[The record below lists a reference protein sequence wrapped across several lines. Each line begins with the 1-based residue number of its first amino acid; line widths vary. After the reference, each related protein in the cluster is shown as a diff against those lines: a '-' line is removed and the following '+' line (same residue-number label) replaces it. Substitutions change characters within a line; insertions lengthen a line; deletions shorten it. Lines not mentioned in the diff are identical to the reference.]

1 MRMLG
6 RGVRMALQK
15 SISRKKPVNLTLTPE
30 LVSEARAYTP
40 NLSETIEDLL
50 QEFVTRER
58 SSRTVRQSEINRCL
72 DAWNAYNEKSLTFAD
87 EFGRI

>member
-1 MRMLG
+1 MG
-6 RGVRMALQK
+6 LQK
-15 SISRKKPVNLTLTPE
+15 VASRKKPVNLTLTPE

-58 SSRTVRQSEINRCL
+58 STRSARQSEMNRCL
-72 DAWNAYNEKSLTFAD
+72 DAWNAHNEKNLSFAD